1 MEQATQNESKP
12 HCLRRISSAITEGLE
27 AAFFVVG
34 HFVGDYPVLTIILSL
49 VICGLC
55 GMGLKTFRET
65 AGQEE
70 LWVPQTS
77 RLINE
82 KAWVDR
88 VFPTKTRYVS
98 VIMESESDVLTPDFL
113 QAMMD
118 YYSRSVGLTVL
129 GLKFSDFCVK
139 VGSRCRVSSLLELW
153 DYSTTVRQLNH
164 SEIIRTINIV
174 PVSPNF
180 GYEMSTLLGG
190 TVLMANGSI
199 VSASATQMTWLTT
212 GHENAV
218 KEWEQEVIMI
228 ARKGHPDISR
238 TFVYASRSFDDE
250 GYGAVDK
257 DTNLLTAGFSIV
269 FIFVMLSLG
278 KFNFLEQ
285 KIYVSL
291 AGMLCVGLSLLFA
304 YGLATAMDLIYGPIQ
319 SILPFML
326 LGIGVDDMFV
336 VIEVWKNLSPEEKE
350 LPVPDRLALTL
361 KQAGLSITVTSVT
374 DAVAFGVG
382 ATTVIPALSAFCL
395 YAMLGIVALF
405 ALVLTFFSACLSL
418 DERRRRRNLDACLLC
433 YQHKDYKPS
442 TCSQGSSLVQMF
454 FSRFYGPFLMRLPVK
469 IGVIVITLALF
480 AVNVWSFTL
489 LKEEFQLSSY
499 IPSDSYAYQF
509 AMAKE
514 RLFDAQGVDA
524 AVYCGSFS
532 YVSYQTQLEA
542 MYHSMS
548 TSQYVQNGTVHAWFI
563 NYHTWLNQTGA
574 NITSEQQYVSSLQA
588 FFTGAGSS
596 LAHFVSF
603 DDEQKPS
610 AIIGSFITLHHTR
623 QPTSAR
629 EIEAM
634 DGLRAIVD
642 GAGLPLY
649 EDRDGLPTHQC
660 FAFSTQYGIYDSN
673 KVLGKELYRNL
684 ALAGASVLVV
694 TCVLIADLWTSI
706 LVFLCVIFTVVD
718 VAGTLQFSGTT
729 IDTASSIL
737 LTLTVGLAVDYSA
750 HIGHTFMTISGPRM
764 ERTVM
769 TLRNIGPAV
778 FSGGFS
784 TFLAFV
790 LLANSAS
797 YGFVVF
803 FRVFS
808 TVVLFGLYHG
818 LAFLPVVLSIV
829 GPPPYLH
836 ADVLAQSHELS
847 VPARPPEEVGRE
859 QPISREST
867 SAAKIHIADGLH
879 RNGPIGNQEAQQDLG
894 SQSGTPGAAFT
905 GEFTLCAPRG
915 ATIDIPPA
923 ADD

>member
-55 GMGLKTFRET
+55 GIGLKTFRET
-65 AGQEE
+65 TGQEE

-153 DYSTTVRQLNH
+153 DYSTTVRRLNH

-212 GHENAV
+212 GHEN
-218 KEWEQEVIMI
+218 
-228 ARKGHPDISR
+228 
-238 TFVYASRSFDDE
+238 
-250 GYGAVDK
+250 
-257 DTNLLTAGFSIV
+257 
-269 FIFVMLSLG
+269 
-278 KFNFLEQ
+278 
-285 KIYVSL
+285 
-291 AGMLCVGLSLLFA
+291 
-304 YGLATAMDLIYGPIQ
+304 
-319 SILPFML
+319 
-326 LGIGVDDMFV
+326 
-336 VIEVWKNLSPEEKE
+336 
-350 LPVPDRLALTL
+350 
-361 KQAGLSITVTSVT
+361 
-374 DAVAFGVG
+374 
-382 ATTVIPALSAFCL
+382 
-395 YAMLGIVALF
+395 
-405 ALVLTFFSACLSL
+405 
-418 DERRRRRNLDACLLC
+418 
-433 YQHKDYKPS
+433 
-442 TCSQGSSLVQMF
+442 
-454 FSRFYGPFLMRLPVK
+454 

-588 FFTGAGSS
+588 FFTGAGYS

-764 ERTVM
+764 DPDRT
-769 TLRNIGPAV
+769 
-778 FSGGFS
+778 
-784 TFLAFV
+784 
-790 LLANSAS
+790 
-797 YGFVVF
+797 
-803 FRVFS
+803 
-808 TVVLFGLYHG
+808 H
-818 LAFLPVVLSIV
+818 
-829 GPPPYLH
+829 LH
-836 ADVLAQSHELS
+836 DHLWA
-847 VPARPPEEVGRE
+847 
-859 QPISREST
+859 
-867 SAAKIHIADGLH
+867 
-879 RNGPIGNQEAQQDLG
+879 
-894 SQSGTPGAAFT
+894 
-905 GEFTLCAPRG
+905 
-915 ATIDIPPA
+915 
-923 ADD
+923 